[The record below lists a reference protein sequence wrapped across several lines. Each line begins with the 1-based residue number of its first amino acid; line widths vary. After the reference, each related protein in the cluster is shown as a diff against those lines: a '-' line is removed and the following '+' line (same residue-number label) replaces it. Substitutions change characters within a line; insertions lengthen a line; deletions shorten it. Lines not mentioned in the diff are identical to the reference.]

1 MIWQIYKVFFTYH
14 FTRSLSFVAAAKFS
28 LFTFHFS
35 LKIANFANSFAK
47 LQCTRQFKE
56 KQAFLLHCSRFF
68 VTLASPKLL
77 HLGKAQINLAFHSTF
92 RNFANKNK
100 TFYNTTMLQIR
111 CKNNNM
117 TKSFPEGT
125 SLLDVYQEFADD
137 IKLPYPVVSAKVNNA
152 SQGLKFRL
160 YQNRDVEFLDAREG
174 SGHRVYVRSLC
185 FVLYKATQDL
195 FPGSKL
201 FIEHTISRGY
211 YCNFKKKGYEPMV
224 EGDVEKIRERMQEII
239 NLDMPFR
246 RNEATTEEALRVFA
260 ERGLTDKVKLLESS
274 GQIYSDYYMLG
285 DTADYYY
292 GPLVPSA
299 GYLTVWGLETYHDGM
314 LLRVPDWNNPTQLA
328 EKVDMPKTYEMFAE
342 KTKWDIIM
350 RLSNAGDVNKAIL
363 KGHASELIQV
373 SEALQE
379 KKIVQIAEEI
389 DRRFHDEENPV
400 RMVLITGPSSSGKT
414 TFCKRLSVQLLA
426 CGLRPL
432 SFSTDDY
439 FVNRLDTPKLPNG
452 DYDFD
457 NIETVE
463 YHLLEDHLLRLMKG
477 ERVEIPEY
485 NFVTGKREWNGKKL
499 KLAGDTVLI
508 IEGIHALNPLLTKK
522 IPDSLKYKIYISALT
537 SISLDDHNW
546 IPVRDNR
553 LLRRIIRDYNKGAY
567 TAQQTI
573 AQWKNVCEAEDQWIF
588 PFQETADAMF
598 NSALNIEFAVLRTHA
613 EIILASVPKN
623 CDEYAEA
630 HRLLKFLRYF
640 IPISDKE
647 IPPTSI
653 MREFVGGSSFKYPR

>member
-1 MIWQIYKVFFTYH
+1 
-14 FTRSLSFVAAAKFS
+14 
-28 LFTFHFS
+28 
-35 LKIANFANSFAK
+35 
-47 LQCTRQFKE
+47 
-56 KQAFLLHCSRFF
+56 
-68 VTLASPKLL
+68 
-77 HLGKAQINLAFHSTF
+77 
-92 RNFANKNK
+92 
-100 TFYNTTMLQIR
+100 MLQIR
-111 CKNNNM
+111 CKNNNV

-125 SLLDVYQEFADD
+125 SLLDIYQEFADD

-152 SQGLKFRL
+152 SQGLKFRVF
-160 YQNRDVEFLDAREG
+160 QNRDVEFLDARQG

-185 FVLYKATQDL
+185 FLLYKATQDV

-211 YCNFKKKGYEPMV
+211 YCNFKKKNNDTLT
-224 EGDVEKIRERMQEII
+224 EGDVTLISNRMQEIV

-246 RNEATTEEALRVFA
+246 RTEATNEEAIRVFA
-260 ERGLTDKVKLLESS
+260 ERGFADKVKLLETS
-274 GQIYSDYYMLG
+274 GQIYSDYYTLG

-299 GYLTVWGLETYHDGM
+299 GYLKVFGLEPYHDGM
-314 LLRVPDWNNPTQLA
+314 LLRVPDWNNPTILA

-342 KTKWDIIM
+342 KTRWDIIM

-379 KKIVQIAEEI
+379 KKIVQIAEDIE
-389 DRRFHDEENPV
+389 RRFHAKKDPI
-400 RMVLITGPSSSGKT
+400 RLVLITGPSSSGKT
-414 TFCKRLSVQLLA
+414 TFCKRLSIQLLA

-439 FVNRLDTPKLPNG
+439 FVNRVDTPKLPNG

-457 NIETVE
+457 NIEAVD
-463 YHLLEDHLLRLMKG
+463 YHLLEDHLTRLMKG
-477 ERVEIPEY
+477 ERVEVPEY
-485 NFVTGKREWNGKKL
+485 NFSTGKREWNGKKL

-508 IEGIHALNPLLTKK
+508 IEGIHALNPLLTQQ
-522 IPDSLKYKIYISALT
+522 IENSLKYRIYISALT

-546 IPVRDNR
+546 IPVHDNR
-553 LLRRIIRDYNKGAY
+553 LLRRIIRDYNKGAF
-567 TAQQTI
+567 TAQETI
-573 AQWKNVCEAEDQWIF
+573 AQWKNVCEAEDKWIF
-588 PFQETADAMF
+588 PYQETADAMF

-613 EIILASVPKN
+613 EIILSSVPKN
-623 CDEYAEA
+623 CPEYSEA
-630 HRLLKFLRYF
+630 HRLLKFIHYF
-640 IPISDKE
+640 LPVSDKE

-653 MREFVGGSSFKYPR
+653 MREFLGGSSFKY

>member
-1 MIWQIYKVFFTYH
+1 MI
-14 FTRSLSFVAAAKFS
+14 
-28 LFTFHFS
+28 
-35 LKIANFANSFAK
+35 
-47 LQCTRQFKE
+47 
-56 KQAFLLHCSRFF
+56 
-68 VTLASPKLL
+68 
-77 HLGKAQINLAFHSTF
+77 
-92 RNFANKNK
+92 
-100 TFYNTTMLQIR
+100 TMLQIR
-111 CKNNNM
+111 CKNNNV
-117 TKSFPEGT
+117 TKSFPEGS
-125 SLLDVYQEFADD
+125 SLLDVYQEFADE

-185 FVLYKATQDL
+185 FVLYKATQDI
-195 FPGSKL
+195 FTGSKL

-211 YCNFKKKGYEPMV
+211 YCNFKKRNNELLT
-224 EGDVEKIRERMQEII
+224 ENDVERIRQRMQEII

-246 RNEATTEEALRVFA
+246 RNEATTEEAVRVFA
-260 ERGLTDKVKLLESS
+260 ERGLSDKVKLLETS
-274 GQIYSDYYMLG
+274 GHIYSDYYMLG

-299 GYLTVWGLETYHDGM
+299 GYLKVWGLEPYYDGM
-314 LLRVPDWNNPTQLA
+314 LLRVPDWNNPMVLA
-328 EKVDMPKTYEMFAE
+328 EKVDMPKTYDMFAE

-389 DRRFHDEENPV
+389 DRRARDEKAPV
-400 RMVLITGPSSSGKT
+400 RVVLITGPSSSGKT

-439 FVNRLDTPKLPNG
+439 FVNRVDTPKLPNG

-463 YHLLEDHLLRLMKG
+463 YSLLEDHLLRLMAG

-499 KLAGDTVLI
+499 KLTNDSVLI

-522 IPDSLKYKIYISALT
+522 IPDSAKFRIYISALT

-567 TAQQTI
+567 TARETI
-573 AQWKNVCEAEDQWIF
+573 SQWKNVCEAEDKWIF
-588 PFQETADAMF
+588 PFQETADVMF
-598 NSALNIEFAVLRTHA
+598 NSALNIEFAVLRLHA
-613 EIILASVPKN
+613 DIILSSVPKN
-623 CDEYAEA
+623 CPEYAEA
-630 HRLLKFLRYF
+630 HRLLKFIHYF
-640 IPISDKE
+640 LPISDKE

-653 MREFVGGSSFKYPR
+653 MREFVGGSSFKY

>member
-1 MIWQIYKVFFTYH
+1 
-14 FTRSLSFVAAAKFS
+14 
-28 LFTFHFS
+28 
-35 LKIANFANSFAK
+35 
-47 LQCTRQFKE
+47 
-56 KQAFLLHCSRFF
+56 
-68 VTLASPKLL
+68 
-77 HLGKAQINLAFHSTF
+77 
-92 RNFANKNK
+92 
-100 TFYNTTMLQIR
+100 MLQIR
-111 CKNNNM
+111 CKNNNT

-125 SLLDVYQEFADD
+125 SLLDVYQEFADE

-152 SQGLKFRL
+152 SEGLKFRL

-174 SGHRVYVRSLC
+174 SGHRAYVRSLC
-185 FVLYKATQDL
+185 FVLYKATQDV

-211 YCNFKKKGYEPMV
+211 YCNFKKKNMEPLA
-224 EGDVEKIRERMQEII
+224 EGDVERIAERMREIVG
-239 NLDMPFR
+239 LDMPFR
-246 RNEATTEEALRVFA
+246 RNEATNEEAIRVFS
-260 ERGLTDKVKLLESS
+260 ERGFTDKVKLLETS
-274 GQIYSDYYMLG
+274 GQIYSDYYTLG

-299 GYLTVWGLETYHDGM
+299 GYLKVFGLEPYHDGM
-314 LLRVPDWNNPTQLA
+314 LLRVPDWNDPNRLA

-342 KTKWDIIM
+342 KTRWDIIM
-350 RLSNAGDVNKAIL
+350 RLSNAGDVNRAIQ

-389 DRRFHDEENPV
+389 DRRFHSEENPI
-400 RMVLITGPSSSGKT
+400 RLVLITGPSSSGKT
-414 TFCKRLSVQLLA
+414 TFCKRLSIQLLA
-426 CGLRPL
+426 CGLRPM

-439 FVNRLDTPKLPNG
+439 FVNRVDTPKLPNG

-457 NIETVE
+457 NIEAVD
-463 YHLLEDHLLRLMKG
+463 YQLLEDHLTRLMKG

-485 NFVTGKREWNGKKL
+485 NFATGKREWNGKKL
-499 KLAGDTVLI
+499 KLSNDTVLI

-522 IPDSLKYKIYISALT
+522 IEDSLKYKIYISALT

-546 IPVRDNR
+546 IPTRDNR
-553 LLRRIIRDYNKGAY
+553 LLRRIIRDYNKGAF
-567 TAQQTI
+567 TAQETI
-573 AQWKNVCEAEDQWIF
+573 AQWKNVCEAEDKWIF

-613 EIILASVPKN
+613 EIILASVPRN
-623 CDEYAEA
+623 CKEYAEA
-630 HRLLKFLRYF
+630 HRLLKFIHYF
-640 IPISDKE
+640 IPVSDKE

-653 MREFVGGSSFKYPR
+653 MREFLGGSSFKY

>member
-1 MIWQIYKVFFTYH
+1 
-14 FTRSLSFVAAAKFS
+14 
-28 LFTFHFS
+28 
-35 LKIANFANSFAK
+35 
-47 LQCTRQFKE
+47 
-56 KQAFLLHCSRFF
+56 
-68 VTLASPKLL
+68 
-77 HLGKAQINLAFHSTF
+77 
-92 RNFANKNK
+92 
-100 TFYNTTMLQIR
+100 MLQIR
-111 CKNNNM
+111 CKNNNV
-117 TKSFPEGT
+117 TKSFPEGC
-125 SLLDVYQEFADD
+125 SLLDVYQEFQDE

-160 YQNRDVEFLDAREG
+160 FQNRDVEFLDAREG
-174 SGHRVYVRSLC
+174 SGHRVYVRSLS
-185 FVLYKATQDL
+185 FLLYKATQDL

-201 FIEHTISRGY
+201 FIEHSLCRGY
-211 YCNFKKKGYEPMV
+211 YCNFKKKNADPLTDE
-224 EGDVEKIRERMQEII
+224 DVELIKQRMQEVV

-246 RNEATTEEALRVFA
+246 RTEATTEEAIRVFA
-260 ERGLTDKVKLLESS
+260 ERGFSDKVKLLETS
-274 GQIYSDYYMLG
+274 GQIYSDYYTLG
-285 DTADYYY
+285 DTVDYYY

-299 GYLTVWGLETYHDGM
+299 GYLKVWGLERYEQGM
-314 LLRVPDWNNPTQLA
+314 LLRVPDWNNPNQLA
-328 EKVDMPKTYEMFAE
+328 EKVEQPKTFEMFAE

-350 RLSNAGDVNKAIL
+350 RLSNAGDVNKAIMR
-363 KGHASELIQV
+363 GYASELIQV

-389 DRRFHDEENPV
+389 DNRFHREKDPV
-400 RMVLITGPSSSGKT
+400 RIVLITGPSSSGKT

-426 CGLRPL
+426 CGLRPI

-439 FVNRLDTPKLPNG
+439 FVNRVDTPKLPNG

-457 NIETVE
+457 NIETVD
-463 YHLLEDHLLRLMKG
+463 YHMLEDHLLRLMDG

-499 KLAGDTVLI
+499 KLGSDTVLI
-508 IEGIHALNPLLTKK
+508 IEGIHALNPLLTQK
-522 IPDSLKYKIYISALT
+522 IPDNLKYKIYISALT

-573 AQWKNVCEAEDQWIF
+573 AQWKNVCEAENQWIF
-588 PFQETADAMF
+588 PYQESADVMF

-613 EIILASVPKN
+613 EIILSSVPKN
-623 CDEYAEA
+623 CPEYSEA
-630 HRLLKFLRYF
+630 HRLLKFIHFFL
-640 IPISDKE
+640 PVSDKE

-653 MREFVGGSSFKYPR
+653 MREFVGGSSFKYKGL

>member
-1 MIWQIYKVFFTYH
+1 
-14 FTRSLSFVAAAKFS
+14 
-28 LFTFHFS
+28 
-35 LKIANFANSFAK
+35 
-47 LQCTRQFKE
+47 
-56 KQAFLLHCSRFF
+56 
-68 VTLASPKLL
+68 
-77 HLGKAQINLAFHSTF
+77 
-92 RNFANKNK
+92 
-100 TFYNTTMLQIR
+100 MLQIR
-111 CKNNNM
+111 CKNNNV

-125 SLLDVYQEFADD
+125 SLLDVYQEFADE
-137 IKLPYPVVSAKVNNA
+137 IHLPYPVVSAKVNNT

-185 FVLYKATQDL
+185 FLLYKATQDV

-201 FIEHTISRGY
+201 FIEHSLSRGY
-211 YCNFKKKGYEPMV
+211 YCNFKKGTRSQVTDK
-224 EGDVEKIRERMQEII
+224 DVAQIKTRMQEIVD
-239 NLDMPFR
+239 LDMPFR
-246 RNEATTEEALRVFA
+246 RTEATTEEAIRVFT
-260 ERGLTDKVKLLESS
+260 ERGFSDKVKLLETS

-285 DTADYYY
+285 DTVDYYY

-299 GYLTVWGLETYHDGM
+299 GYLKVWDLERFEDGL
-314 LLRVPDWNNPTQLA
+314 LLRVPDWNNPSQVA
-328 EKVDMPKTYEMFAE
+328 EKVAQPKTFGMFAE
-342 KTKWDIIM
+342 KTRWDIIM
-350 RLSNAGDVNKAIL
+350 RLSNAGDVNKAIMR
-363 KGHASELIQV
+363 GYASELIQV

-389 DRRFHDEENPV
+389 DRRFHQKENPV
-400 RMVLITGPSSSGKT
+400 RIVLITGPSSSGKT

-426 CGLRPL
+426 CGLRPV

-457 NIETVE
+457 NIETVD
-463 YHLLEDHLLRLMKG
+463 YHLMEDHLMRLMAG

-485 NFVTGKREWNGKKL
+485 NFVTGKREYNGKKL
-499 KLAGDTVLI
+499 KLNSDTVLI
-508 IEGIHALNPLLTKK
+508 IEGIHALNPLLTQK
-522 IPDSLKYKIYISALT
+522 IDDSLKYNIYISALT

-588 PFQETADAMF
+588 PFQETADVMF

-613 EIILASVPKN
+613 ELILTSVPKN
-623 CDEYAEA
+623 CEEYAEA
-630 HRLLKFLRYF
+630 HRLLKFLRF
-640 IPISDKE
+640 FLPVSDKE

-653 MREFVGGSSFKYPR
+653 MREFVGGSSFKY

>member
-1 MIWQIYKVFFTYH
+1 
-14 FTRSLSFVAAAKFS
+14 
-28 LFTFHFS
+28 
-35 LKIANFANSFAK
+35 
-47 LQCTRQFKE
+47 
-56 KQAFLLHCSRFF
+56 
-68 VTLASPKLL
+68 
-77 HLGKAQINLAFHSTF
+77 
-92 RNFANKNK
+92 
-100 TFYNTTMLQIR
+100 MLQIR
-111 CKNNNM
+111 CKNNNV
-117 TKSFPEGT
+117 TKSFPEGC
-125 SLLDVYQEFADD
+125 SLLDVYQEFQDD

-174 SGHRVYVRSLC
+174 SGHRVYVRSLS
-185 FVLYKATQDL
+185 FVLYKATQDV

-201 FIEHTISRGY
+201 FIEHSLCRGY
-211 YCNFKKKGYEPMV
+211 YCNFKKKGMV
-224 EGDVEKIRERMQEII
+224 STNSHADPLTDEDVALISQRMQEII

-246 RNEATTEEALRVFA
+246 RTEATNEEAIRVFA
-260 ERGLTDKVKLLESS
+260 ERGFSDKVKLLETS
-274 GQIYSDYYMLG
+274 GQIYSDYYTLG
-285 DTADYYY
+285 DTVDYYY

-299 GYLTVWGLETYHDGM
+299 GYLKVWGLERYEQGL
-314 LLRVPDWNNPTQLA
+314 LLRVPDWNNPNQLA
-328 EKVDMPKTYEMFAE
+328 EKVDQPKTFEMFAE

-350 RLSNAGDVNKAIL
+350 RLSNAGDVNKAIMR
-363 KGHASELIQV
+363 GHASELIQV

-379 KKIVQIAEEI
+379 KKIVQIAEDIES
-389 DRRFHDEENPV
+389 RFHREQDPV
-400 RMVLITGPSSSGKT
+400 RIVLITGPSSSGKT

-426 CGLRPL
+426 CGLRPV

-439 FVNRLDTPKLPNG
+439 FVNRVDTPKLPNG

-457 NIETVE
+457 NIEAVE
-463 YHLLEDHLLRLMKG
+463 YSLLEDHLLRLMQG

-499 KLAGDTVLI
+499 KLGSDTVLI

-522 IPDSLKYKIYISALT
+522 LPDTLKYKIYISALT

-553 LLRRIIRDYNKGAY
+553 LLRRIIRDYNKGAF

-573 AQWKNVCEAEDQWIF
+573 AQWKNVMEAENQWIF
-588 PFQETADAMF
+588 PYQESADAMF

-613 EIILASVPKN
+613 EIILSSVPKN
-623 CDEYAEA
+623 CHEYSEA
-630 HRLLKFLRYF
+630 HRLLKFIHFFL
-640 IPISDKE
+640 PVSDKE

-653 MREFVGGSSFKYPR
+653 MREFVGGSSFKY

>member
-1 MIWQIYKVFFTYH
+1 
-14 FTRSLSFVAAAKFS
+14 
-28 LFTFHFS
+28 
-35 LKIANFANSFAK
+35 
-47 LQCTRQFKE
+47 
-56 KQAFLLHCSRFF
+56 
-68 VTLASPKLL
+68 
-77 HLGKAQINLAFHSTF
+77 
-92 RNFANKNK
+92 
-100 TFYNTTMLQIR
+100 MLQIR
-111 CKNNNM
+111 CKNNNV

-174 SGHRVYVRSLC
+174 SGHRVYVRSLS
-185 FVLYKATQDL
+185 FVLYKATQDI

-201 FIEHTISRGY
+201 FIEHSLCRGF
-211 YCNFKKKGYEPMV
+211 YCNFKKKDGGSLTDE
-224 EGDVEKIRERMQEII
+224 DVEQIKQRMQEII

-246 RNEATTEEALRVFA
+246 RTEATNEEAIRVFA
-260 ERGLTDKVKLLESS
+260 ERGFSDKVKLLETS
-274 GQIYSDYYMLG
+274 GHIYSDYYTLG
-285 DTADYYY
+285 DTVDYYY
-292 GPLVPSA
+292 GPLVPSTS
-299 GYLTVWGLETYHDGM
+299 YLKIWGLERYEQGL
-314 LLRVPDWNNPTQLA
+314 LLRVPDWNNPNQLA
-328 EKVDMPKTYEMFAE
+328 EKVAQPKTFEMFAE
-342 KTKWDIIM
+342 KTRWDIIM
-350 RLSNAGDVNKAIL
+350 RLSNAGDVNKAIMR
-363 KGHASELIQV
+363 GHASELIQV

-389 DRRFHDEENPV
+389 ERRFHREENPV
-400 RMVLITGPSSSGKT
+400 KMVLITGPSSSGKT

-426 CGLRPL
+426 CGLRPV

-439 FVNRLDTPKLPNG
+439 FVNRVDTPKLPNG

-463 YHLLEDHLLRLMKG
+463 YALLEDHLLRLMQG

-499 KLAGDTVLI
+499 KLSNDTVLI

-553 LLRRIIRDYNKGAY
+553 LLRRIIRDYNKGAF
-567 TAQQTI
+567 TAQETI
-573 AQWKNVCEAEDQWIF
+573 AQWKNVCEAEDKWIF
-588 PFQETADAMF
+588 PFQESADVMF
-598 NSALNIEFAVLRTHA
+598 NSALNIEFAVLRIHA
-613 EIILASVPKN
+613 ELILASVPKN
-623 CDEYAEA
+623 CPEYAEA
-630 HRLLKFLRYF
+630 HRLMKFIHFFL
-640 IPISDKE
+640 PVSDKE

-653 MREFVGGSSFKYPR
+653 MREFVGGSSFKY

>member
-1 MIWQIYKVFFTYH
+1 M
-14 FTRSLSFVAAAKFS
+14 
-28 LFTFHFS
+28 
-35 LKIANFANSFAK
+35 
-47 LQCTRQFKE
+47 
-56 KQAFLLHCSRFF
+56 
-68 VTLASPKLL
+68 
-77 HLGKAQINLAFHSTF
+77 
-92 RNFANKNK
+92 
-100 TFYNTTMLQIR
+100 
-111 CKNNNM
+111 
-117 TKSFPEGT
+117 
-125 SLLDVYQEFADD
+125 LDVYQEFAND

-152 SQGLKFRL
+152 SQGLKFRVF
-160 YQNRDVEFLDAREG
+160 QNRDVEFMDARQG

-185 FVLYKATQDL
+185 FLLYKATQDV

-211 YCNFKKKGYEPMV
+211 YCNFKKKSNESLA
-224 EGDVEKIRERMQEII
+224 EGDVELISNRMQEIV

-246 RNEATTEEALRVFA
+246 RTEATNEEAIRVFA
-260 ERGLTDKVKLLESS
+260 ERGFSDKVKLLETS

-299 GYLTVWGLETYHDGM
+299 GYLKVFGLEPYHDGM
-314 LLRVPDWNNPTQLA
+314 LLRVPDWNDPTRLA
-328 EKVDMPKTYEMFAE
+328 EKVDMPKTYSMFAE
-342 KTKWDIIM
+342 KTRWDIIM

-379 KKIVQIAEEI
+379 KKIVQIAEDIE
-389 DRRFHDEENPV
+389 RRFHAEENPI
-400 RMVLITGPSSSGKT
+400 RLVLITGPSSSGKT
-414 TFCKRLSVQLLA
+414 TFCKRLSIQLLA

-439 FVNRLDTPKLPNG
+439 FVNRVDTPKLPNG

-457 NIETVE
+457 NIEAVD
-463 YHLLEDHLLRLMKG
+463 YHLLEDHLTRLMKG

-485 NFVTGKREWNGKKL
+485 NFSTGKREWNGKKL

-508 IEGIHALNPLLTKK
+508 IEGIHALNPVLTQQ
-522 IPDSLKYKIYISALT
+522 IDNSLKYKIYISALT

-546 IPVRDNR
+546 IPVHDNR
-553 LLRRIIRDYNKGAY
+553 LLRRIIRDYNKGAF
-567 TAQQTI
+567 TAQETI
-573 AQWKNVCEAEDQWIF
+573 AQWKNVCEAEEKWIF
-588 PFQETADAMF
+588 PYQETADVMF

-613 EIILASVPKN
+613 EIILSSVPKN
-623 CDEYAEA
+623 CPEYSEA
-630 HRLLKFLRYF
+630 HRLLKFIHYF
-640 IPISDKE
+640 LPVSDKE

-653 MREFVGGSSFKYPR
+653 MREFLGGSSFKY

>member
-1 MIWQIYKVFFTYH
+1 
-14 FTRSLSFVAAAKFS
+14 
-28 LFTFHFS
+28 
-35 LKIANFANSFAK
+35 
-47 LQCTRQFKE
+47 
-56 KQAFLLHCSRFF
+56 
-68 VTLASPKLL
+68 
-77 HLGKAQINLAFHSTF
+77 
-92 RNFANKNK
+92 
-100 TFYNTTMLQIR
+100 
-111 CKNNNM
+111 M

-195 FPGSKL
+195 FAGSKL

-211 YCNFKKKGYEPMV
+211 YCNFKKKGNEPLK
-224 EGDVEKIRERMQEII
+224 EDDVVRIRERMQEII

-246 RNEATTEEALRVFA
+246 RNEATTEEAIRVFA

-439 FVNRLDTPKLPNG
+439 CVNRLDTPKLPNG

-463 YHLLEDHLLRLMKG
+463 YNLLEDHLLRLMKG